1 MHAHDAN
8 VLDRRRIMSTQKKIE
23 VLGPGCTRCKE
34 TFRVVQHVVE
44 QAGLE
49 IEVVKDESIERMMA
63 LGLMATPGVVIDG
76 KVVIS
81 GRVPKAEEV
90 RHLLGLA

>member
-1 MHAHDAN
+1 M
-8 VLDRRRIMSTQKKIE
+8 KIE

-44 QAGLE
+44 QSALDA
-49 IEVVKDESIERMMA
+49 EVVKVESIERMMA
-63 LGLMATPGVVIDG
+63 LGLMATPGVAIDG

-81 GRVPKAEEV
+81 GRIPKAEEV
-90 RHLLGLA
+90 RRLLWNGLQPAG